1 MKIHYHTIDNKKIA
15 LAEVAGDLMGN
26 RALDFREFI
35 NDSLDTSD
43 AYLLINLKNTGKIDG
58 LGLSALD
65 NLVSSGRRTRLFNV
79 SYDVRSFM
87 SLAGKSHF
95 LGYVYHDTN
104 NEKAVELFAKEFFRN
119 DKESAGNKRRHP
131 RVDVRIPAAFKY
143 HPGHN
148 GVISGMARIFNLSE
162 GGVLAGDVVA
172 INTTNG
178 QKIERPALEGQKLYD
193 LEFSLLDTR
202 PIRAKGE
209 CVREIMEEGGK
220 PRMGVR
226 FTGIDE
232 GDQEKIRDYASQT
245 LPISELYKSCFS
257 NI

>member
-15 LAEVAGDLMGN
+15 LAEVAGDLIGN
-26 RALDFREFI
+26 GALDFQESLSA
-35 NDSLDTSD
+35 SLDTSD
-43 AYLLINLKNTGKIDG
+43 AYLLINLRKTRKIDG

-65 NLVSSGRRTRLFNV
+65 NLFSSCRHTRLFNV

-87 SLAGKSHF
+87 SLAGKAHF
-95 LGYVYHDTN
+95 LGYVYHEAD
-104 NEKAVELFAKEFFRN
+104 NENAVELFVKEFFRN
-119 DKESAGNKRRHP
+119 NKEDAGNKRRHP
-131 RVDVRIPAAFKY
+131 RVDVRIPAVFKY

-148 GVISGMARIFNLSE
+148 GVISGRANIINLSE

-178 QKIERPALEGQKLYD
+178 KKIARPALEGQKLYD
-193 LEFSLLDTR
+193 IEFSLLDTR
-202 PIRAKGE
+202 PIRARGE
-209 CVREIMEEGGK
+209 CVREMIEESDK

-232 GDQEKIRDYASQT
+232 GDQEKIRDYAFRAFQI
-245 LPISELYKSCFS
+245 L
-257 NI
+257 